1 MIPGPKNRIT
11 LEVADVSQKQIAV
24 HKATWLRR
32 LEQGW
37 NNHGWLSCS
46 TKRWHHEM
54 WTYCS
59 ERGRRSDPRV
69 WCVNIYLLK
78 WMFLDKNKPIL
89 SHGTYKLGPV
99 ELNTIVICS
108 QELKKGTFPAA
119 LSFLPFFI
127 YSHLLPRHGRVFI
140 QTVANKLGAV
150 KKSLPDQNWFIFH
163 KGTLRDFR
171 AVVSEVAVS
180 RPALQAEIPTYQF
193 SQCGINK
200 VH

>member
-1 MIPGPKNRIT
+1 
-11 LEVADVSQKQIAV
+11 
-24 HKATWLRR
+24 
-32 LEQGW
+32 
-37 NNHGWLSCS
+37 
-46 TKRWHHEM
+46 
-54 WTYCS
+54 
-59 ERGRRSDPRV
+59 
-69 WCVNIYLLK
+69 
-78 WMFLDKNKPIL
+78 MFLDKNKPIL

-108 QELKKGTFPAA
+108 QELKKGTFSAA
-119 LSFLPFFI
+119 LSF
-127 YSHLLPRHGRVFI
+127 HLLPRHGRVFI

-150 KKSLPDQNWFIFH
+150 KKSLPNRNWFIFH
-163 KGTLRDFR
+163 KGTPRDFW